1 MVGKVG
7 EISFRLHAERLL
19 AHAKSGW
26 NPEAKSLRDLPPLAP
41 ERKSKAFVIS
51 AGPSLHRKNS
61 VQRLLAQNFSGPTVA
76 VDAAMV
82 KCLKQGLIPDYVV
95 TLDPHPTRMVR
106 WFGDPDFEKHSA
118 ADDYFQRQDLDIE
131 FRKNT
136 IRENEK
142 NIELINHYGPRMK
155 ALVASSAPANVL
167 ARIKEAGFETYF
179 FNPLVDD
186 PETIDSITR
195 KLSAINGFP
204 CVNTGGNVGTCAWI
218 LAATVLGI
226 HSLGLLGMD
235 FGYYQDLPRHETQK
249 YYELLEFLQDDEDL
263 DVYFPA
269 YTYPGTGEMMYTDPT
284 YYWYR
289 QNFLELLPLVPAKTY
304 NCTEGGT
311 LFSKK
316 LPCCSVEEFLQN

>member
-1 MVGKVG
+1 VEKVG
-7 EISFRLHAERLL
+7 DISLRLHAKRLL
-19 AHAKSGW
+19 AHAQNGW
-26 NPEAKSLRDLPPLAP
+26 EPGARSLRDLPPLSP
-41 ERKSKAFVIS
+41 EKKNKTFVIS

-61 VQRLLAQNFSGPTVA
+61 IQRILAQKFSGVKVA

-82 KCLKQGLIPDYVV
+82 KCLKQGLVPDYVV

-118 ADDYFQRQDLDIE
+118 ADDYFQRQDLDVE

-136 IRENEK
+136 IRENEQ
-142 NIELINHYGPRMK
+142 NIELINRFGPQMK

-167 ARIKEAGFETYF
+167 ARIKQAGFGTYF

-186 PETIDSITR
+186 PETKESITR

-218 LAATVLGI
+218 LAATIFGI
-226 HSLGLLGMD
+226 KMIGLLGMD
-235 FGYYQDLPRHETQK
+235 FGYYHDLPRRETQK

-263 DVYFPA
+263 DAYFPEFL
-269 YTYPGTGEMMYTDPT
+269 YPGTGEPMYTDPT
-284 YYWYR
+284 YFWYR
-289 QNFLELLPLVPAKTY
+289 QNFLELLPLVSSKTY

-311 LFSKK
+311 LFSDH
-316 LPCCSVEEFLQN
+316 LPCCSIEEFLQA

>member
-26 NPEAKSLRDLPPLAP
+26 NPAAKSLRDLSPLAP
-41 ERKSKAFVIS
+41 ERKSMAFVIS

-61 VQRLLAQNFSGPTVA
+61 VQRLLAQKFSGPTVA

-82 KCLKQGLIPDYVV
+82 KCLKQGLVPDYVV

-118 ADDYFQRQDLDIE
+118 ADDYFQRQDLDVE

-136 IRENEK
+136 ILENQK
-142 NIELINHYGPRMK
+142 NIELINRHGPRMK
-155 ALVASSAPANVL
+155 ALVSSSAPANVL
-167 ARIKEAGFETYF
+167 TRIKQAGFETYF

-186 PETIDSITR
+186 PEKKDSLTR
-195 KLSAINGFP
+195 KLRAINGFP

-226 HSLGLLGMD
+226 QSIGLLGMD
-235 FGYYQDLPRHETQK
+235 FGYYQELPRQETQK
-249 YYELLEFLQDDEDL
+249 YYELLEFLQDDENL
-263 DVYFPA
+263 DMYFPSF
-269 YTYPGTGEMMYTDPT
+269 TYPGTGELMYTDPT

-289 QNFLELLPLVPAKTY
+289 QNFLELLPLVPAKTC

-311 LFSKK
+311 LFSEK
-316 LPCCSVEEFLQN
+316 LPCCSIEEFLQN

>member
-1 MVGKVG
+1 MVEKVG
-7 EISFRLHAERLL
+7 DISFHLHAERLL
-19 AHAKSGW
+19 THAKRGW
-26 NPEAKSLRDLPPLAP
+26 DPKAKSLRDLPPLAL
-41 ERKSKAFVIS
+41 EKKTKAVVIS
-51 AGPSLHRKNS
+51 AGPSLHRKDS
-61 VQRLLAQNFSGPTVA
+61 VRRLLAQKFSGLTVA

-82 KCLKQGLIPDYVV
+82 KCLKQGLVPDYVV

-118 ADDYFQRQDLDIE
+118 ADDYFQRQDLDVE

-136 IRENEK
+136 ILENQK
-142 NIELINHYGPRMK
+142 NIELINHHGPRMK
-155 ALVASSAPANVL
+155 ALVSSSAPANVL
-167 ARIKEAGFETYF
+167 SRIKSAGFETYF

-186 PETIDSITR
+186 PETNHSLTR

-218 LAATVLGI
+218 MAATVLRI
-226 HSLGLLGMD
+226 QSIGLLGMD
-235 FGYYQDLPRHETQK
+235 FGYYHDLPRRETQK

-263 DVYFPA
+263 DAYFPPF
-269 YTYPGTGEMMYTDPT
+269 TYPGTGEMMYTDPT

-289 QNFLELLPLVPAKTY
+289 QNFLELLPLVSAKTF

-311 LFSKK
+311 LFSDQ
-316 LPCCSVEEFLQN
+316 LPCCSIEEFLQD